1 MIKEGIEK
9 ILSLAPVQQLT
20 IDGREYTDQAIY
32 PVKAPLP
39 DALKVH
45 TLTGIVDYIKTN
57 AEDGD
62 SILAE
67 SSFLQVCSPVGVRL
81 LSGLFG
87 AFKQRKQF
95 IVAVTPDRREYP
107 FHQWLNAETFNI
119 ELQAKF
125 VQDDNTKALLA
136 FVASIHEGEVRTS
149 KDDGYSQEVTA
160 KAGVTLVTGAKVPNP
175 VILRPYRTFMEV
187 TQPAISCV
195 FRVRKGPE
203 LSLHEADGGE
213 WRLFAISAI
222 RDYLRDAMDTLG
234 QKIPVIA

>member
-9 ILSLAPVQQLT
+9 ILSLAPVQQIN

-32 PVKAPLP
+32 PVKEPLP
-39 DALKVH
+39 DPLKVH
-45 TLTGIVDYIKTN
+45 TLTGLVDYIKSADLVDLQGCFFQVQSP
-57 AEDGD
+57 AE
-62 SILAE
+62 
-67 SSFLQVCSPVGVRL
+67 VRL
-81 LSGLFG
+81 FSEIVGSFE
-87 AFKQRKQF
+87 QRKNY
-95 IVAVTPDRREYP
+95 IVAVTPESRSYP
-107 FHQWLNAETFNI
+107 FGHWLDPETFNI

-125 VQDDNTKALLA
+125 VQEDGVKTLLA
-136 FVASIHEGEVRTS
+136 FAASIQESEVRTS
-149 KDDGYSQEVTA
+149 KDDGISQEVTA
-160 KAGVTLVTGAKVPNP
+160 RAGISLVTSVKVPNP
-175 VILRPYRTFMEV
+175 VTLRPYRTFMEV

-222 RDYLRDAMDTLG
+222 RDYLKKAMDDLG